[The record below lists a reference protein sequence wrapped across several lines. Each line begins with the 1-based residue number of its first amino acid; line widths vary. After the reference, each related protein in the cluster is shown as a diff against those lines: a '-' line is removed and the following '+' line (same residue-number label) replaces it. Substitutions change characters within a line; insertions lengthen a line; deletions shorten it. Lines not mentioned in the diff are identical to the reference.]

1 MVGPTE
7 LVGQVD
13 CRVEEMSAMPLS
25 PIRQVNQSSF
35 LSGSGRNDLM
45 LGMWGEGVKKT
56 VKLSSKKM
64 KLAFPSGFF

>member
-1 MVGPTE
+1 
-7 LVGQVD
+7 
-13 CRVEEMSAMPLS
+13 MPLS